1 MYKDGGFDEDG
12 ACRVC
17 ISAAS
22 RRLFTSGCW
31 LPWQPCR
38 QDNATDAT
46 CGPVMT
52 APSTLPPTPPNVG
65 IQLVAA
71 IYMYIARHQIV

>member
-38 QDNATDAT
+38 HDNATDAT
-46 CGPVMT
+46 CGPVMDRSAHPPPYPTQCRYT
-52 APSTLPPTPPNVG
+52 ARGSY
-65 IQLVAA
+65 
-71 IYMYIARHQIV
+71 IYIYS